1 MAQTALIQV
10 RVEKNLKDAAD
21 KLFNDLGLDTTTA
34 VRIFLHQAIDK
45 NALPFLVQKKDDPF
59 YSAENQAWLEQS
71 VVSLE
76 SGHGHVHELIE
87 N

>member
-71 VVSLE
+71 EQSLQAGRIQE
-76 SGHGHVHELIE
+76 HSLLEI
-87 N
+87 